1 MDKVLPLLLLTLWA
15 SGCRG
20 PTVLACAE
28 LTASLNDDSSI
39 DVLWS
44 ECNDGIVRQVYCE
57 PAAPRYACECYLDD
71 DLAREN
77 SFSDDIEQALRSGDR
92 DAIRASSNA
101 VCAYGLNPAADF

>member
-1 MDKVLPLLLLTLWA
+1 MRIALSVAVLLFINQ
-15 SGCRG
+15 GCRG
-20 PTVLACAE
+20 QVTLACAE

-44 ECNDGIVRQVYCE
+44 ECNDGAARQMVCLPE
-57 PAAPRYACECYLDD
+57 APRYTCECYLDT
-71 DLAREN
+71 DLQRQN

-101 VCAYGLNPAADF
+101 ACAFGLTPAG